1 MNGSNIV
8 ADTSLLVNFF
18 NGVEP
23 ARKVLSNSK
32 IWVSVITEM
41 ELLSYPPLSKK
52 DATLL
57 RSFLD
62 ECIITELT
70 KPIRDITVHVRKN
83 HKLKLPDAI
92 IAATAIH
99 LEFPVVTMDS
109 DFNKIKELNAIIL
122 ESGN

>member
-8 ADTSLLVNFF
+8 ADTSLLINFF

-41 ELLSYPPLSKK
+41 ELLSFPLLSKK
-52 DATLL
+52 ETNLL
-57 RSFLD
+57 LSFLD
-62 ECIITELT
+62 ECILTELT
-70 KPIRDITVHVRKN
+70 KPIRDIAIQVRKD
-83 HKLKLPDAI
+83 HKIKLPDAI

-99 LEFPVVTMDS
+99 LGFPVVTMDS
-109 DFNKIKELNAIIL
+109 DFDKIKDLNAIIL

>member
-8 ADTSLLVNFF
+8 ADTSLLINFF

-41 ELLSYPPLSKK
+41 ELLSFPQLSKK
-52 DATLL
+52 ETILL

-62 ECIITELT
+62 ECILTELT
-70 KPIRDITVHVRKN
+70 KPIRDIAIQVRKD
-83 HKLKLPDAI
+83 HKIKLPDAI

-99 LEFPVVTMDS
+99 LGFPVVTMDS
-109 DFNKIKELNAIIL
+109 DFDKIKDLNAIIL